1 MLGFRRGEYRWMR
14 KNVWIWNHYA
24 TNMYFDKAGRHYW
37 FAENLIK
44 EGYKPTIFCASV
56 NHFSNENIDTKGEK
70 YTVEKINDIPFVFV
84 RTPDYKGNGKSRI
97 LNMISFFR
105 NLFPV
110 ANQYTKVN
118 GLPDV
123 IIASSVHPLTL
134 LAGIKIAK
142 KFGVPCICEI
152 RDLWPESLVA
162 YGALK
167 RNSIIAKI
175 LYKGEKWIYKKTN
188 SIIMTWEGGREYI
201 TDQGWDK
208 QINLNKVYHISNG
221 VIIDTFD
228 RNCEE
233 NQIIDKDLDNH
244 SFKNIVYAGS
254 IRKVNN
260 IGMLLDAA
268 KIIKKQGYNQIKFLI
283 YGSGDEVEI
292 LKKRCIDENIDNVLF
307 KGRVEKKYIPSV
319 LKKAYINILH
329 NSSTSLDKYGQ
340 SQNKFFEYLAAGKCI
355 VQTYTTGYSICEK
368 YNCGISAPIQNAE
381 EIAIAVIDAC
391 FDDDKNKLMGENA
404 RQAAYEFDFE
414 KLTNKLINII
424 ESTERK
430 KINESI

>member
-1 MLGFRRGEYRWMR
+1 M
-14 KNVWIWNHYA
+14 KQNVWIWNHYA
-24 TNMYFDKAGRHYW
+24 TNMYFDEAGRHFW
-37 FAENLIK
+37 FAENLIR
-44 EGYKPTIFCASV
+44 EGYKPTIFCAST
-56 NHFSNENIDTKGEK
+56 NHFSNNNIDTKGKK
-70 YTVEKINDIPFVFV
+70 YTTNIASDIPFVFV
-84 RTPDYKGNGKSRI
+84 NAPDYKGNGKKRI
-97 LNMISFFR
+97 FNMIAFYL

-110 ANQYTKVN
+110 ANEYAKVK
-118 GLPDV
+118 GKPDV

-134 LAGIKIAK
+134 VAGIKIAK
-142 KFGVPCICEI
+142 KFGIPCICEV

-175 LYKGEKWIYKKTN
+175 LYKGEKWIYKKAN

-208 QINLNKVYHISNG
+208 QINLIKVNHISNG

-233 NQIIDKDLDNH
+233 NQINDKDLDNH

-260 IGMLLDAA
+260 IGMLLDTA
-268 KIIKKQGYNQIKFLI
+268 KIIKEQGYNQIRFLI
-283 YGSGDEVEI
+283 YGSGDEVET
-292 LKKRCIDENIDNVLF
+292 LKKRCIDENTDNVIF

-340 SQNKFFEYLAAGKCI
+340 SQNKFFEYLAAGRCI
-355 VQTYTTGYSICEK
+355 VQTYATGYSICEK
-368 YNCGISAPIQNAE
+368 YNCGISAPTQNAE
-381 EIAIAVIDAC
+381 EIAKVIIKAC
-391 FDDDKNKLMGENA
+391 YDEEINKSMGQNA
-404 RQAAYEFDFE
+404 RQAAYEFDFD
-414 KLTNKLINII
+414 KLTKKLINII
-424 ESTERK
+424 ECTERK
-430 KINESI
+430 KANESI